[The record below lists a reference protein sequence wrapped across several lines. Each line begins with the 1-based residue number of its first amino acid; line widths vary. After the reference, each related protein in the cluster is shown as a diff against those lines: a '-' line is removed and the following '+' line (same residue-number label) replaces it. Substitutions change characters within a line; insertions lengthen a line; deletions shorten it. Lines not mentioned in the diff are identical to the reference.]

1 MVRPW
6 AEVDRIWPPVEAID
20 STGFV
25 GPLTGG
31 SFFAGLC
38 VAVWVARV
46 CGRAGG
52 VVRYVTAGLE
62 VCEVDGGVLRG
73 VDEPWYEETVL

>member
-1 MVRPW
+1 
-6 AEVDRIWPPVEAID
+6 VEAID

-31 SFFAGLC
+31 SFFAGLRA
-38 VAVWVARV
+38 AVWVERV

-52 VVRYVTAGLE
+52 FGRYVTAGLE
-62 VCEVDGGVLRG
+62 VCEVDGGV
-73 VDEPWYEETVL
+73 

>member
-1 MVRPW
+1 
-6 AEVDRIWPPVEAID
+6 VEAID

-38 VAVWVARV
+38 AAVRVARV

-52 VVRYVTAGLE
+52 VGRYVTAGLE
-62 VCEVDGGVLRG
+62 VCEVDGGV
-73 VDEPWYEETVL
+73 

>member
-1 MVRPW
+1 
-6 AEVDRIWPPVEAID
+6 VEAID

-38 VAVWVARV
+38 AAVWVARV
-46 CGRAGG
+46 CGRAGSVG
-52 VVRYVTAGLE
+52 RYVTAGLE
-62 VCEVDGGVLRG
+62 VCGVDGGV
-73 VDEPWYEETVL
+73 